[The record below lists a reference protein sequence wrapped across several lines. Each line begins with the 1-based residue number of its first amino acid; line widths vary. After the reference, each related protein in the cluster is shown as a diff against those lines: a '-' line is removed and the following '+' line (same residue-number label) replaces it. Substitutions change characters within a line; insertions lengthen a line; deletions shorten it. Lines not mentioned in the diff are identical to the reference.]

1 MSLSGE
7 EQKAPMSL
15 SGEEQSV
22 AAENHAQVSSLAD
35 MPGAPRVSRERAVLI
50 VIAALAVAG
59 AVLGALWAWLAP
71 GVHGV
76 VALTRGGE
84 RVHAYLGAE
93 SDHFFTSAFMFV
105 GMLVV
110 LGIVAAVA
118 LWQWTAHRGPV
129 MVAALSVGCAIA
141 TAVAAGVGAA
151 LAHWRF
157 GSVDIAAAPVSPE
170 HRVHYVVEAAAV
182 FFGHSPLQIAGTLLF
197 PAAAAAL
204 VYALIAV
211 STVRDDLGAWPP
223 MQTPTYPCSRR
234 WSAHLGLDPRPPR

>member
-7 EQKAPMSL
+7 EQKTPMSP
-15 SGEEQSV
+15 SGEEPKV
-22 AAENHAQVSSLAD
+22 PVGPAPAD
-35 MPGAPRVSRERAVLI
+35 IPGAPRISRERAVVM

-59 AVLGALWAWLAP
+59 ALLGALWTFLAP

-76 VALTRGGE
+76 VALTRSGE
-84 RVHAYLGAE
+84 RVHAYLGGE

-105 GMLVV
+105 GLLVV
-110 LGIVAAVA
+110 MAVVAAVA
-118 LWQWTAHRGPV
+118 VWQWAAHRGPV
-129 MVAALSVGCAIA
+129 MVAALATGCGVA

-157 GSVDIAAAPVSPE
+157 GSLDVAGAPVTPE
-170 HRVHYVVEAAAV
+170 HRVHYVVEAASV
-182 FFGHSPLQIAGTLLF
+182 FFGHTPMQIAGTILF
-197 PAAAAAL
+197 PAAAAAM

-223 MQTPTYPCSRR
+223 VETPTYPVI
-234 WSAHLGLDPRPPR
+234 PPVVNPPTV

>member
-15 SGEEQSV
+15 SGEEQKAPMSLSGEEQMLSV
-22 AAENHAQVSSLAD
+22 DPAPAD
-35 MPGAPRVSRERAVLI
+35 IPGAPRVSRQRAVLI

-59 AVLGALWAWLAP
+59 AVVGALWAFLAP

-76 VALTRGGE
+76 VALTRSGD
-84 RVHAYLGAE
+84 RVHAYLGGE
-93 SDHFFTSAFMFV
+93 SDHFFTSAFIFV
-105 GMLVV
+105 GLLVV
-110 LGIVAAVA
+110 LGVVAAVA
-118 LWQWTAHRGPV
+118 LWQWTPHRGPV
-129 MVAALSVGCAIA
+129 LVAALSAGCAVA

-157 GSVDIAAAPVSPE
+157 GSLDIAGAPVTPDN
-170 HRVHYVVEAAAV
+170 RVHYVVEAASV
-182 FFGHSPLQIAGTLLF
+182 FFGHTPLQIAGTILF
-197 PAAAAAL
+197 PAAMAAM

-223 MQTPTYPCSRR
+223 VQTPTYPVI
-234 WSAHLGLDPRPPR
+234 PPVISSPGA

>member
-15 SGEEQSV
+15 SGEEQKAPMSLSGEEHV
-22 AAENHAQVSSLAD
+22 PVSSPAD
-35 MPGAPRVSRERAVLI
+35 ISGAPRVSRERAVMI
-50 VIAALAVAG
+50 VIAALALAG
-59 AVLGALWAWLAP
+59 AALGALWAFLAP

-76 VALTRGGE
+76 VALTRSGE
-84 RVHAYLGAE
+84 RVHAYLGGE

-105 GMLVV
+105 GLLVV
-110 LGIVAAVA
+110 LGVVAAVA
-118 LWQWTAHRGPV
+118 VWQWTPHRGPV
-129 MVAALSVGCAIA
+129 MVAALAVGCAVA

-157 GSVDIAAAPVSPE
+157 GSLDIAGAPVTPE
-170 HRVHYVVEAAAV
+170 HRVHYVVEAASV
-182 FFGHSPLQIAGTLLF
+182 FFGHSSLQIAGTILF
-197 PAAAAAL
+197 PAAMAAM

-223 MQTPTYPCSRR
+223 VQTPTYPVI
-234 WSAHLGLDPRPPR
+234 PPVVSPPGV